1 MSLQQYATLDQTQAF
16 IISIDTW
23 DTTVVA
29 ALQAASNPKYTFL
42 RIVNMITQPE
52 FNPATQCVVQNG
64 WTISPSDIEP
74 VWVVQALTAG
84 QIATNNAIAA
94 WNAQLSANLV
104 TAFQNYIA
112 IAVPTQAQTT
122 AVVLQLVK
130 CIQALLE
137 AKYGDMT

>member
-42 RIVNMITQPE
+42 RIVNMTTQPG